1 MKIGRPLRNAQQKRK
16 RKHLG
21 SPQMECSNFGN
32 FMVALVLVD
41 GGMSIWGRSEVK
53 VVAMLLVKRVLFF

>member
-21 SPQMECSNFGN
+21 SQQLQCSSFWN
-32 FMVALVLVD
+32 FMVVLVLVD
-41 GGMSIWGRSEVK
+41 GGMSVWGRSEVR